1 MNTMPIS
8 SQEIASGLSNA
19 GGVLAQAGNDI
30 NESIALLTAGN
41 AALQDASTVASS
53 LRVVSM
59 RLRGTSSK
67 ELMDAGEETDG
78 LIEDASKLR
87 KTIMELTK
95 TADKPMGIDILTKT
109 GDYKSTYEILLEIQK
124 VWDDLTDQKRANGL
138 PEYTEMC
145 ILECI

>member
-1 MNTMPIS
+1 MRTLLNKT
-8 SQEIASGLSNA
+8 
-19 GGVLAQAGNDI
+19 NDI
-30 NESIALLTAGN
+30 DSSIALISAGN

-78 LIEDASKLR
+78 LIENASKLR

-95 TADKPMGIDILTKT
+95 TSENGKGIDILTET

-124 VWDDLTDQKRANGL
+124 VWDDLTDQKRASL
-138 PEYTEMC
+138 
-145 ILECI
+145 LETMNSVA